1 MNELFILPKNVLN
14 ALDIDEIKATVDA
27 LKQAGLYA
35 LPYPTVDVRI
45 AGDCAM
51 RPPQKPSD
59 QHKEPIAKGIVK
71 HNGEFFHFS
80 IGDLFWADFKN
91 ISLDHINYQ
100 KFSVVEK
107 GHHVLNPS
115 HIEMK
120 DITAEER
127 DNIANVLIVLLA
139 TRNAVKERKENKLAK
154 HGVGKGIKRYRY
166 VTTIRPPHEGME
178 DDTEH
183 KPTGRT
189 VTPHLRRGH
198 HRAQHYGPGN
208 QYTKKIL
215 IPPVFVN
222 ADPTWKSTRKAYNV
236 SISMEPTS

>member
-1 MNELFILPKNVLN
+1 MNELFILPKNILN
-14 ALDIDEIKATVDA
+14 ALDIEEVQATVEA
-27 LKQAGLYA
+27 LKQVGLYA
-35 LPYPTVDVRI
+35 LPYPTVDIRI

-59 QHKEPIAKGIVK
+59 QHKEPITKGIVK
-71 HNGEFFHFS
+71 FDGEHFYFS

-100 KFSVVEK
+100 KFSVIER
-107 GHHVLNPS
+107 GHNVLSPS
-115 HIEMK
+115 NFEMTDK
-120 DITAEER
+120 TAAER
-127 DNIANVLIVLLA
+127 DNVANVLIVLLA

-154 HGVGKGIKRYRY
+154 HGIGKGIKRYRY

-183 KPTGRT
+183 QPTERT

-198 HRAQHYGPGN
+198 PRTQHYGPGN
-208 QYTKKIL
+208 QYTKQIM

-222 ADPTWKSTRKAYNV
+222 ADPTWKSTRQAYNV
-236 SISMEPTS
+236 SIPLPKL